1 VAPWRSARI
10 HYSGS
15 LLKYSFAEADHAKSV
30 NLIDMDAA
38 GTCTV
43 ERIPLVPRRDLRILE
58 GELAA
63 LIAAAA
69 ADPARDDY
77 VLARL
82 TDHGALLDAMG
93 KLRGAWPN
101 ALAIERPTLV
111 GDGPGRAT
119 DDHRRTR
126 IQDLFGSFHQEAT
139 GVALERSAKVALD
152 RVVDRLEQ
160 EARAA

>member
-1 VAPWRSARI
+1 MNLVE
-10 HYSGS
+10 
-15 LLKYSFAEADHAKSV
+15 LDAEG
-30 NLIDMDAA
+30 N
-38 GTCTV
+38 CTV

-63 LIAAAA
+63 LVAAAA
-69 ADPARDDY
+69 TDPARDDY

-93 KLRGAWPN
+93 KLRSAYPN
-101 ALAIERPTLV
+101 ALAIERPTLT

-119 DDHRRTR
+119 ADHRRTR
-126 IQDLFGSFHQEAT
+126 IQDLFASFHEQTT
-139 GVALERSAKVALD
+139 GVALEPAAQAALD

-160 EARAA
+160 EARAE